1 MALPRGS
8 GQQRTG
14 PAAIKWAIVGPVI
27 SPTGPG
33 RPRSVRAKSRPGEP
47 GLDRPPLLPTDLPQ
61 ALTWLSDSE
70 LVDLASAV
78 AAEQGRRA
86 PPPTVASDGKAVHD
100 RAAPAAVG
108 KFKPSEH
115 RLARLPPA
123 RINAIKA
130 AIKAGVKPSVIARQF
145 GVTQQA
151 IRAALTEHP
160 E

>member
-1 MALPRGS
+1 MGIVLLMVGTS
-8 GQQRTG
+8 GPIG
-14 PAAIKWAIVGPVI
+14 PYSDSRQVERR
-27 SPTGPG
+27 PG
-33 RPRSVRAKSRPGEP
+33 RPKEP
-47 GLDRPPLLPTDLPQ
+47 PQGRRPLLPADLPQ

-78 AAEQGRRA
+78 AAEQGRRN
-86 PPPTVASDGKAVHD
+86 PPPTVASDGKAVQGV
-100 RAAPAAVG
+100 AAPAAG